1 MGSTPTTPTKQSE
14 VMVGHGNKND
24 ITGDSIQSRV
34 SSNAYKDNYDAIFG
48 KKKVIQ
54 VSEEVFDNFSEMLED
69 TQEPN
74 KALSELMSRPNR
86 WVENEKEESNDQAV

>member
-1 MGSTPTTPTKQSE
+1 MLVRVPLPDQTIRNGVIVAT
-14 VMVGHGNKND
+14 KND

-54 VSEEVFDNFSEMLED
+54 VSEEAFDNFSEMLED

-74 KALSELMSRPNR
+74 KALSELMSRPKR